1 MLVYHPTKFSCYR
14 GYESKDKFINVF
26 IPYRDGCHWRLLGSI
41 RACWSFILLNIVVEC
56 WRTFGIGDK
65 AINGSRVFFKKV
77 GVTIVLAAETTKPTA
92 FLFLSDT
99 TSYNKIKVNRN
110 NSSTHEENFQKTIK
124 VQWIRGCL
132 SEPTSEQWIV
142 IQISQVKK
150 YSIRW
155 LVGVIVC
162 NWRLYD

>member
-77 GVTIVLAAETTKPTA
+77 GVTSVLAAETTKPTA

-110 NSSTHEENFQKTIK
+110 NSSTHEENFSENYQGTMNKRMFKRTNFRTVNCYSNQSSKEIQHK
-124 VQWIRGCL
+124 V
-132 SEPTSEQWIV
+132 
-142 IQISQVKK
+142 ISW
-150 YSIRW
+150 SHS
-155 LVGVIVC
+155 L
-162 NWRLYD
+162 